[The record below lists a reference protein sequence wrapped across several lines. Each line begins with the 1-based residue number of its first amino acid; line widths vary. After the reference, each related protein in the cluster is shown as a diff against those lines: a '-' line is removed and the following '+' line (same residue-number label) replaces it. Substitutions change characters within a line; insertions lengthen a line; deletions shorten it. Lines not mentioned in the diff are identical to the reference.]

1 MFLSSLC
8 LKTVFSKDRGMKSW
22 SPIFFFMYYCPK
34 EAKNTN
40 ALREVIMNNNKKKDF
55 WWIKMFSILLQESE
69 GWDRF
74 CKSYSRNHGT
84 VLISD
89 GTPYLTQHAVPKRK
103 DSALFLWQWPM
114 TNGEKI
120 SMEHKQYGRGR
131 ASMLR
136 SSYLGSSRNTGCGE
150 NELRDETKNGSV
162 SDWVGSGM
170 SEKVYRRE
178 WFHGSVGNEEVL
190 VSILV
195 EALNFFEAFFI
206 HNRIAMAVGCLEY
219 PGAMSPPHKRKG
231 TGTRHTEKYHWQK
244 NHRKGWEGGGGVAE
258 RNLVAWTTQQ
268 EGKSP
273 RHWITWGWS
282 ELLGMRMQNEDAL
295 SC

>member
-8 LKTVFSKDRGMKSW
+8 LKTVFFKDRGMKSW
-22 SPIFFFMYYCPK
+22 SPIFFSCIIAQKKPK
-34 EAKNTN
+34 IQTHCGKWSW
-40 ALREVIMNNNKKKDF
+40 IIKKKDF

-103 DSALFLWQWPM
+103 DSALFLWQWPV

-120 SMEHKQYGRGR
+120 SMEHKQYSRGR

-136 SSYLGSSRNTGCGE
+136 SSYLGSSPNTGCGE

-170 SEKVYRRE
+170 SEKVYRRG
-178 WFHGSVGNEEVL
+178 WFHGSVGNAEVL

-206 HNRIAMAVGCLEY
+206 HNRIAKWRLGAWSI
-219 PGAMSPPHKRKG
+219 PGPWAPHTKGKERAPATLKNIIGKRTIG
-231 TGTRHTEKYHWQK
+231 R
-244 NHRKGWEGGGGVAE
+244 GGGGGDGWKKPRGMDNAAGRKISTPLNHVRMKRTTGHAHAE
-258 RNLVAWTTQQ
+258 RRR
-268 EGKSP
+268 S
-273 RHWITWGWS
+273 
-282 ELLGMRMQNEDAL
+282 
-295 SC
+295 